1 MSVGEARRLSIVT
14 TEKASKTKVV
24 ACLCVHA
31 CVYYYHFY
39 NLSLQMANEKA
50 LRDDA
55 NTAHWL

>member
-1 MSVGEARRLSIVT
+1 VT